1 MKRCFSIPGSVQKTL
16 INITIRGWHWIDC
29 VLDNVWNFDVKKYLI
44 EIATG
49 NRPAQPYDLFPFSE
63 EVPTEIF
70 GRLEHLYK
78 IIRLWHHTMHDNTQC
93 ENLTIGDP
101 RAQRWRKEYFIYW
114 GTKNGYKMEWLPEI
128 SSAGYMPE
136 YRSQFANNEQAQT
149 NIASEPNWHVIP
161 SSRNNRDGATQIQ
174 RCLEMMRVEKDV
186 EH

>member
-1 MKRCFSIPGSVQKTL
+1 MTMFLHWKAPIELLEHELWTVEECLHIVLGYVVKDEVNFIESSERSFGKTMARLMKRNRPEQPTTV
-16 INITIRGWHWIDC
+16 
-29 VLDNVWNFDVKKYLI
+29 DVKKYLI

-78 IIRLWHHTMHDNTQC
+78 IIRLWRHTMHDNTQC

-114 GTKNGYKMEWLPEI
+114 GTKNGYKME
-128 SSAGYMPE
+128 
-136 YRSQFANNEQAQT
+136 
-149 NIASEPNWHVIP
+149 
-161 SSRNNRDGATQIQ
+161 
-174 RCLEMMRVEKDV
+174 
-186 EH
+186 